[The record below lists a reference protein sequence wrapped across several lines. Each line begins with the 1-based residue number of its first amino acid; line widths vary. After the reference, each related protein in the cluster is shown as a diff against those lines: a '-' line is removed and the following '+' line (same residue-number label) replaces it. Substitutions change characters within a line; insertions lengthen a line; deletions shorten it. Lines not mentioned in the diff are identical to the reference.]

1 MENPINVLVV
11 IDQTIERKGLS
22 HLLNALPSITVIG
35 EAADVYEAERM
46 AYESCPDVILVN
58 QELFQNGG
66 LFHLW
71 RICQGNP
78 GTRILV
84 LSDSSGDQSAA
95 SDYELDDLCFVK
107 KNAAPEELTQI
118 IQEVIK
124 REE

>member
-1 MENPINVLVV
+1 MEYPINVLVV

-22 HLLNALPSITVIG
+22 HLLNALPSISVIG
-35 EAADVYEAERM
+35 EAADGYEAERM
-46 AYESCPDVILVN
+46 ASESGPDVILVN

-84 LSDSSGDQSAA
+84 LSDSSGDQSVA
-95 SDYELDDLCFVK
+95 SDFELDDLCFVK